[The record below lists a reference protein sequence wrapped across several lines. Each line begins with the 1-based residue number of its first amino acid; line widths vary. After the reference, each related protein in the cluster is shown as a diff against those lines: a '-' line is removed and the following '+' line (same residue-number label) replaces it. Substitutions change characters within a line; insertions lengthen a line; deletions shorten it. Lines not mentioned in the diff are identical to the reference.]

1 MEKKEIRNPQQKR
14 SIEKKN
20 RIIAAARRLFIK
32 KGYFGTNTAE
42 IAQEAGIS
50 TGSVYAYFEDK
61 KDILLA
67 GLQFFGNQITE
78 QICEEINRHSENNDI
93 INTAKQSIKVLV
105 KSHEGQS
112 KIYHDEIE
120 SLKYRDEDVKRY
132 FAQVQKSLM
141 AAVTEAAAAQGYIF
155 PNNREQTFLIFKM
168 TDGIQDE
175 LSFSDNPDI
184 DHEILLDECTKVI
197 VSMLIKKDSGEKAIE

>member
-20 RIIAAARRLFIK
+20 RIIEAARRLFIK
-32 KGYFGTNTAE
+32 NGYFGTNTAE

-67 GLQFFGNQITE
+67 GLHLFGNEITE
-78 QICEEINRHSENNDI
+78 QICNEINRYSENNDLFS
-93 INTAKQSIKVLV
+93 TAKQSIKVLV

-112 KIYHDEIE
+112 RLYHDEIE
-120 SLKYRDEDVKRY
+120 SLKYRDADIKKY
-132 FAQVQKSLM
+132 FSEVQKNLM
-141 AAVTEAAAAQGYIF
+141 AAVTEAVATQGYRF
-155 PNNREQTFLIFKM
+155 THNREQTFLLFRM
-168 TDGIQDE
+168 VDGIEDE
-175 LSFSDNPDI
+175 LTFNYSPDI
-184 DHEILLDECTKVI
+184 DHEILLDECAKVI
-197 VSMLIKKDSGEKAIE
+197 VSMVVKKDNG